1 MSIPDSRVPVILQ
14 KEPNFAFLEV
24 NTVQQDRPKS
34 TLPLTLMILEPPRD
48 VDSFHLLKINTQSI
62 WDTSPS
68 IMDSTYVLTS
78 KGTPEDFVE
87 TNHYNEFQQV
97 QTSKCQCVVIVAN
110 NQAHQIC
117 FWNQKT
123 EYSRNLTTLSYK
135 SRQFRESFLITEK
148 KVKY

>member
-1 MSIPDSRVPVILQ
+1 
-14 KEPNFAFLEV
+14 
-24 NTVQQDRPKS
+24 
-34 TLPLTLMILEPPRD
+34 MILEPPRD

-97 QTSKCQCVVIVAN
+97 
-110 NQAHQIC
+110 
-117 FWNQKT
+117 
-123 EYSRNLTTLSYK
+123 
-135 SRQFRESFLITEK
+135 
-148 KVKY
+148 